1 MKNRTKNRRFYK
13 RYMLVW
19 SCFYEFI
26 ELILITLNYSWTSCS
41 GPGRRRRQ
49 RALCAHAISARAH
62 VGEST
67 LELLQFSIF
76 SWSKETNKG
85 QREKQCVVVLLL
97 WLWTCLRLVS
107 GHPQSST
114 CLGSHNAQL
123 LIKAHSYLLLTT
135 WYWDCHSFCQ
145 NVKMPRV
152 PFLST
157 FILESTNMPGLG
169 KTCHF

>member
-1 MKNRTKNRRFYK
+1 MKNRTQNSRFNK
-13 RYMLVW
+13 RYVLVW
-19 SCFYEFI
+19 SCFHEFI
-26 ELILITLNYSWTSCS
+26 ELILITLNYSWTSCT

-49 RALCAHAISARAH
+49 RALCAQAISAHAH

-85 QREKQCVVVLLL
+85 QREKQCV
-97 WLWTCLRLVS
+97 RGLVIVTVDLFAP

-135 WYWDCHSFCQ
+135 YYLILGLPF
-145 NVKMPRV
+145 
-152 PFLST
+152 FLS
-157 FILESTNMPGLG
+157 
-169 KTCHF
+169 KC